1 MAQVA
6 ENAKELREQQVKEFQ
21 AKADETNKART
32 GKGTRVQVGS
42 TRGKNTQVITF
53 EAFDESQPDSLPKTI
68 AEFVEITKAKDEDAL
83 VAYLIEGFNADSYR
97 TASDPIAE
105 YVEPTWDED
114 ATKAFRLVVR
124 NYSNNAG
131 VSIEDAVTLI
141 KPGFAAAQAKK
152 LQK

>member
-1 MAQVA
+1 MAI
-6 ENAKELREQQVKEFQ
+6 ESNSAKELREQQVKEFQ

-53 EAFDESQPDSLPKTI
+53 EAFDESKPDTLPTSI
-68 AEFVEITKAKDEDAL
+68 AEFVELTKAPDEKAL
-83 VAYLIEGFNADSYR
+83 VAYLIEGYNSDSYR

-105 YVEPTWDED
+105 YVEPTWSED

-124 NYSNNAG
+124 NYANNAG
-131 VSIEDAVTLI
+131 VSIEDAVNLI
-141 KPGFAAAQAKK
+141 KPGFAAAQAKR
-152 LQK
+152 